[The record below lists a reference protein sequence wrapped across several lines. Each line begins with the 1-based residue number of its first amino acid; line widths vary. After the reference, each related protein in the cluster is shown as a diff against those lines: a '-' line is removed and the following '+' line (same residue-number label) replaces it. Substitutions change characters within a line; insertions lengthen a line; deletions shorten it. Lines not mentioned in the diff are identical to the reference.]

1 MKTET
6 EMEKLTG
13 AVIRALRLHDLAGE
27 ALLLRQ
33 VSRAREYLLKAV
45 RVLRGAISRYTSSM
59 EIVEE
64 LDELLVE
71 LRRAEDVVELDRCR
85 WRLHRIVERVIELGV
100 FNRELDEGLYV
111 LPVGGYVDGAVRR
124 FAEEFYEAK
133 RLLAEAGLI
142 DGKASDLVAYV
153 VGNRAYVRIGIDW
166 WHASTVFFDREAG
179 SYVAR
184 YYSPSGWDLLRE
196 LTPWASH
203 RTVAEGGERWLD
215 ILFRDADAERV
226 ARALALMPTDAATA
240 ALVAEIRQDHA
251 LRQEALSTMRRFV
264 DGEASV
270 EELAALARYL

>member
-1 MKTET
+1 MNSERR
-6 EMEKLTG
+6 EKLTE
-13 AVIRALRLHDLAGE
+13 AIVSVLKLHDLAGE

-33 VSRAREYLLKAV
+33 VSRAREYLSKAV
-45 RVLRGAISRYTSSM
+45 RVLRSAASRYMSSM

-71 LRRAEDVVELDRCR
+71 LRRAEGVVEMDRCR
-85 WRLHRIVERVIELGV
+85 WRLHRIVERVIEHGI
-100 FNRELDEGLYV
+100 FNRELGEGLYV

-124 FAEEFYEAK
+124 FAEEFYRIK
-133 RLLAEAGLI
+133 RLLVEAELA

-166 WHASTVFFDREAG
+166 WHTSAVFFDREAG

-184 YYSPSGWDLLRE
+184 YYSPSGWGLLRE

-203 RTVAEGGERWLD
+203 RTVAEGEERWLD
-215 ILFRDADAERV
+215 VLFRGVDAERV
-226 ARALALMPTDAATA
+226 ARALALMSTAAATA
-240 ALVAEIRQDHA
+240 ALIAEIRQDHA
-251 LRQEALSTMRRFV
+251 LRQEALSAMRQFV

-270 EELAALARYL
+270 EELITLARYL